1 LRVQTFP
8 ATVQIGPNIVP
19 EWLYLMGF
27 DEAIDRSAA
36 MTTERK
42 SFLKRRLPY
51 WLDWSK
57 HREGLTWTGDQE

>member
-1 LRVQTFP
+1 M
-8 ATVQIGPNIVP
+8 P